1 MKIKRISSLI
11 LLSLLVSL
19 FQSLPT
25 ANAAG
30 PATQLVLTR
39 PAVGT
44 ASGSAFTTQPQLT
57 LQDASGN
64 TVTGSALVISIQS
77 FSFSGYMNSITG
89 AETLIGTQ
97 TATIDAST
105 GVATFP
111 ADFGISG
118 IAGRTY
124 SFNYYNA
131 TVAPASQ
138 SITVTA
144 GAASKLILKRAS
156 AGTTSGIAFTTQP
169 QISVADSGNNTVTGS
184 TPVITALVSAGGT
197 LVGTTTAIVDSGSGV
212 ATFND
217 LGISGTNNSSY
228 TVTYSST
235 GLAPVTVSIKIGT
248 PTAPG
253 FPNYGGNS
261 TTSTNSLLEY
271 NFPAPD
277 NGGSDITSYEYQWV
291 TASSSA
297 AATPTATWIT
307 YPAPEIQAGLI
318 ILSIDLSLLVRAVDP
333 NWNYFLLRTRNAIG
347 ASSHTTTGYRLG
359 FLGVPTSNSRTAP
372 SSTTSIISG
381 ATLTNQMTFS
391 GPAPITYAYEW
402 QRCEIVTTSSC
413 ATITDATNSTYALT
427 DADVGKYIR
436 SRVIAT
442 NSYGSS
448 STGSSS
454 RSSLTSIVLA
464 NSGPDITAPTIT
476 SVNATTG
483 NGTYKVGDQVSIQVN
498 FSENVTVTG
507 TPKLTLET
515 GSVDRAVTY
524 ASGTGTNQLTFTY
537 TVQAGDTTADLDYLS
552 TSALDLNGGTISD
565 AAANNATLTLA
576 AAGATNSLGANK
588 AIVIDTTAPTQTVTN
603 IDISADTGIS
613 TTDFTTF
620 TAAQTVTGTLS
631 ANLGTGESLWGSVD
645 GGTNYTNITSSV
657 SGTSISW
664 PSVTLSGSST
674 ITLQLRDSVG
684 NIGATATQTYEL
696 DATAPTQTVTN
707 VDISTDTGSSATDF
721 ITATA
726 LQTITG
732 TLSANLGTGES
743 LWGSVDGGAN
753 YVNITTSVIGTAISW
768 TGATLTS
775 GSSSIEFQV
784 RDLAG
789 NAGATATQAY
799 EFNSTTPTQTIS
811 SIDISTDTGS
821 SATDFVTATASQT
834 ITGTLSANL
843 RVGDSLWGSVDGGA
857 NYVDISSSVSGTA
870 ITWLNTTIS
879 GSNSINFQVR
889 DTAGATGATATQ
901 TYVLDSTAPIPTVAT
916 VALISPTAVAVRSSE
931 IGTAYLVKTTVTVS
945 NLASITGA
953 ADDSMNQVAIT
964 AAATDTTMSTAGL
977 IPGDY
982 KLYVVDAAGNLSL
995 ASTNTVTIGVAT
1007 APTVTSTSAPT
1018 GTTTFGS
1025 TLTNAVTFTGLPT
1038 PTLTYQWKICTNAT
1052 ETATVCSDIS
1062 GANGSSFI
1070 ANAINLIGKF
1080 IRVLVTAVNGVS
1092 PDATEWSSPTGA
1104 IAPVAPGAPT
1114 LGTPTVGDL
1123 QISIPITAP
1132 LSNGGSTIL
1141 KYQYSTD
1148 GGLTWMDRTDS
1159 STVTSP
1165 IVIKYLS
1172 TNGTTPIV
1180 AGTAYPIQI
1189 RAVNSAIPG
1198 EGAASTSLTG
1208 TPTTSPGAPTTVSA
1222 VATGLTTATVSFVAP
1237 VSNGGSAIT
1246 TYTVTASPGGVTAS
1260 GSSSPIF
1267 VTGLT
1272 AATAYTFTV
1281 TATNALATSVTSIPS
1296 IAATTFSPPIPT
1308 PEPICNALCVA
1319 AQNAA
1324 IKAAADKIIADKAA
1338 ADKIIADK
1346 IASDSAAKIIAEK
1359 VVVDKTA
1366 AEAAAKTAVEKA
1378 VAAAVSKAVADAAVA
1393 QAATAAKTAADAQ
1406 LVAVAAAEKAAA
1418 ALKNPTA
1425 SAATKAAATKAAAKA
1440 ATTASNTVKAAAT
1453 AAKAAATARAAATN
1467 AQKQVEIAL
1476 GALSSKTAAAK
1487 TTAQANVIAAAAKA
1501 AANKAAKAASDRAV
1515 SAKAA
1520 SDIANK
1526 EAASA
1531 SEIIVTKQKQAADTA
1546 ATAKVANE
1554 LAVKATEEKVTAAAE
1569 AQNAAEAVVKLLD
1582 EKIALADASV
1592 KAKDITERA
1601 AIDKK
1606 IEELNAKVA
1615 DAQRIADAA
1624 TVKAESTTVAQERTQ
1639 AAASDATQLAAV
1651 QAAEAVAAATDSI
1664 AKTAVAS
1671 KAQAAAKLAANVA
1684 KAAVAAAAKVP
1695 SRAVIAATSNSST
1708 KKNTATAT
1716 ITGLK
1721 PGQKVKVTVN
1731 VKGK

>member
-44 ASGSAFTTQPQLT
+44 ASGAAFTTQPQIT

-77 FSFSGYMNSITG
+77 FSGYMNSLTG

-184 TPVITALVSAGGT
+184 TPVITASVSAGGT
-197 LVGTTTAIVDSGSGV
+197 LAGTTTATVDSGSGV

-217 LGISGTNNSSY
+217 LGISGTNNNSY

-235 GLAPVTVSIKIGT
+235 GLAPVAVSIKIGT
-248 PTAPG
+248 PTAPSA
-253 FPNYGGNS
+253 PNFTANS
-261 TTSTNSLLEY
+261 TTSTNSLFEY

-291 TASSSA
+291 TASSFD

-307 YPAPEIQAGLI
+307 YPAPEIQSGLV
-318 ILSIDLSLLVRAVDP
+318 ILSIDISLLVRAVDP

-347 ASSHTTTGYRLG
+347 ASSHGITGYRMG
-359 FLGVPTSNSRTAP
+359 FLGAPTSNSRTAP

-402 QRCEIVTTSSC
+402 QRCDIITTSSC
-413 ATITDATNSTYALT
+413 AIITDATNSTYALT
-427 DADVGKYIR
+427 DADVGKYVR

-464 NSGPDITAPTIT
+464 NSGPDITAPTVT
-476 SVNATTG
+476 SVNATTS
-483 NGTYKVGDQVSIQVN
+483 NGTYKVGDQISIQVN

-515 GSVDRAVTY
+515 GSVDRAITY
-524 ASGTGTNQLTFTY
+524 VSGTGTNQLTFTY

-552 TSALDLNGGTISD
+552 TTALDLNGGTISD

-576 AAGATNSLGANK
+576 APGATNSLGANK
-588 AIVIDTTAPTQTVTN
+588 AIVIDTAP
-603 IDISADTGIS
+603 
-613 TTDFTTF
+613 
-620 TAAQTVTGTLS
+620 
-631 ANLGTGESLWGSVD
+631 
-645 GGTNYTNITSSV
+645 
-657 SGTSISW
+657 
-664 PSVTLSGSST
+664 PS
-674 ITLQLRDSVG
+674 
-684 NIGATATQTYEL
+684 
-696 DATAPTQTVTN
+696 
-707 VDISTDTGSSATDF
+707 
-721 ITATA
+721 
-726 LQTITG
+726 QTI
-732 TLSANLGTGES
+732 N
-743 LWGSVDGGAN
+743 N
-753 YVNITTSVIGTAISW
+753 
-768 TGATLTS
+768 
-775 GSSSIEFQV
+775 
-784 RDLAG
+784 
-789 NAGATATQAY
+789 
-799 EFNSTTPTQTIS
+799 
-811 SIDISTDTGS
+811 IDISTDTGS

-870 ITWLNTTIS
+870 ISWLNTTIS

-964 AAATDTTMSTAGL
+964 AVATDTTMSTAGL

-1070 ANAINLIGKF
+1070 ANAIELIGKF

-1092 PDATEWSSPTGA
+1092 PDATEWSLPTGA

-1132 LSNGGSTIL
+1132 TSDGGSAIV

-1148 GGLTWMDRTDS
+1148 GGVTWMDRTDS
-1159 STVTSP
+1159 ATATSP
-1165 IVIKYLS
+1165 IVIKHLS

-1198 EGAASTSLTG
+1198 EGAASTSLTV
-1208 TPTTSPGAPTTVSA
+1208 TATTAPGAPTTVSA
-1222 VATGLTTATVSFVAP
+1222 VATGVTTATVSFVAP

-1246 TYTVTASPGGVTAS
+1246 TYTVTSSPGGVTTS
-1260 GSSSPIF
+1260 GNSSPIF

-1272 AATAYTFTV
+1272 ADTAYTFTV
-1281 TATNALATSVTSIPS
+1281 TATNALATSVAS
-1296 IAATTFSPPIPT
+1296 
-1308 PEPICNALCVA
+1308 ALC
-1319 AQNAA
+1319 
-1324 IKAAADKIIADKAA
+1324 
-1338 ADKIIADK
+1338 
-1346 IASDSAAKIIAEK
+1346 
-1359 VVVDKTA
+1359 
-1366 AEAAAKTAVEKA
+1366 
-1378 VAAAVSKAVADAAVA
+1378 
-1393 QAATAAKTAADAQ
+1393 
-1406 LVAVAAAEKAAA
+1406 
-1418 ALKNPTA
+1418 
-1425 SAATKAAATKAAAKA
+1425 
-1440 ATTASNTVKAAAT
+1440 
-1453 AAKAAATARAAATN
+1453 R
-1467 AQKQVEIAL
+1467 
-1476 GALSSKTAAAK
+1476 
-1487 TTAQANVIAAAAKA
+1487 
-1501 AANKAAKAASDRAV
+1501 
-1515 SAKAA
+1515 
-1520 SDIANK
+1520 SDI
-1526 EAASA
+1526 
-1531 SEIIVTKQKQAADTA
+1531 
-1546 ATAKVANE
+1546 
-1554 LAVKATEEKVTAAAE
+1554 L
-1569 AQNAAEAVVKLLD
+1569 
-1582 EKIALADASV
+1582 
-1592 KAKDITERA
+1592 ITRPEYLGVLR
-1601 AIDKK
+1601 
-1606 IEELNAKVA
+1606 NF
-1615 DAQRIADAA
+1615 
-1624 TVKAESTTVAQERTQ
+1624 
-1639 AAASDATQLAAV
+1639 
-1651 QAAEAVAAATDSI
+1651 
-1664 AKTAVAS
+1664 
-1671 KAQAAAKLAANVA
+1671 
-1684 KAAVAAAAKVP
+1684 
-1695 SRAVIAATSNSST
+1695 
-1708 KKNTATAT
+1708 
-1716 ITGLK
+1716 GM
-1721 PGQKVKVTVN
+1721 
-1731 VKGK
+1731 

>member
-1 MKIKRISSLI
+1 MKIKRIPSLI

-44 ASGSAFTTQPQLT
+44 ASGAAFTTQPQIT

-77 FSFSGYMNSITG
+77 FSFSGYMNSLTG

-105 GVATFP
+105 GIATFP

-138 SITVTA
+138 SITVTV

-184 TPVITALVSAGGT
+184 TPVITASVSAGGT
-197 LVGTTTAIVDSGSGV
+197 LAGTTTATVDSGSGV

-217 LGISGTNNSSY
+217 LGISGTNNNSY

-235 GLAPVTVSIKIGT
+235 GLAPVAVSIKIGT
-248 PTAPG
+248 PTAPSAPS
-253 FPNYGGNS
+253 FTANS
-261 TTSTNSLLEY
+261 TTSTNSLFEY

-291 TASSSA
+291 TASSFG

-307 YPAPEIQAGLI
+307 YPAPEIQSGLV
-318 ILSIDLSLLVRAVDP
+318 ILSIDISLLVRAVDP

-347 ASSHTTTGYRLG
+347 ASSHGITGYRLG
-359 FLGVPTSNSRTAP
+359 FLGAPTLTTVTLPAPTSTS
-372 SSTTSIISG
+372 SIISG

-391 GPAPITYAYEW
+391 GPAPISYTYEW
-402 QRCEIVTTSSC
+402 QRCDIFTTSSC
-413 ATITDATNSTYALT
+413 TIIVGATNSTYALT
-427 DADVGKYIR
+427 DADVGKYVR

-476 SVNATTG
+476 SINSSTA
-483 NGTYKVGDQVSIQVN
+483 NSTYKAGDVISLQVN

-515 GSVDRAVTY
+515 GSVDRAVNY
-524 ASGTGTNQLTFTY
+524 VSGTGTNQLTFTY
-537 TVQAGDTTADLDYLS
+537 TVQAGDTSADLDYLS
-552 TSALDLNGGTISD
+552 TSALDLNGGTIRD
-565 AAANNATLTLA
+565 AAANNATLTLPAPGA
-576 AAGATNSLGANK
+576 ANSLGANK
-588 AIVIDTTAPTQTVTN
+588 AIVIDTAP
-603 IDISADTGIS
+603 
-613 TTDFTTF
+613 
-620 TAAQTVTGTLS
+620 
-631 ANLGTGESLWGSVD
+631 
-645 GGTNYTNITSSV
+645 
-657 SGTSISW
+657 
-664 PSVTLSGSST
+664 PS
-674 ITLQLRDSVG
+674 
-684 NIGATATQTYEL
+684 
-696 DATAPTQTVTN
+696 
-707 VDISTDTGSSATDF
+707 
-721 ITATA
+721 
-726 LQTITG
+726 
-732 TLSANLGTGES
+732 
-743 LWGSVDGGAN
+743 
-753 YVNITTSVIGTAISW
+753 
-768 TGATLTS
+768 
-775 GSSSIEFQV
+775 
-784 RDLAG
+784 
-789 NAGATATQAY
+789 
-799 EFNSTTPTQTIS
+799 QTIS

-821 SATDFVTATASQT
+821 SATDFITATASQT
-834 ITGTLSANL
+834 ITGTLSAIL
-843 RVGDSLWGSVDGGA
+843 RAGESLWGSVDGGA
-857 NYVDISSSVSGTA
+857 NYVDVSSSVSGTA
-870 ITWLNTTIS
+870 ITWLNTTLS
-879 GSNSINFQVR
+879 GSNSIKFQVR
-889 DTAGATGATATQ
+889 DTSGATGATATQ
-901 TYVLDSTAPIPTVAT
+901 TYVLDTTAPIPTVAT
-916 VALISPTAVAVRSSE
+916 VVVISPTAVAVRSSE
-931 IGTAYLVKTTVTVS
+931 VGTAYLVKTSVTVS

-953 ADDSMNQVAIT
+953 ADDSMNQVAIA
-964 AAATDTTMSTAGL
+964 AAATDTSMSTAGL

-982 KLYVVDAAGNLSL
+982 KLYVVDVAGNLSA
-995 ASTNTVTIGVAT
+995 ASSNIVTVGVAT

-1018 GTTTFGS
+1018 GSTTFGS

-1038 PTLTYQWKICTNAT
+1038 PTLSYQWKSCTNAT
-1052 ETATVCSDIS
+1052 ETATVCADIS

-1070 ANAINLIGKF
+1070 ANAISLIGKF

-1092 PDATEWSSPTGA
+1092 PDATEWSLPTGA

-1114 LGTPTVGDL
+1114 LGTTTVGDL
-1123 QISIPITAP
+1123 QISIPVTAP
-1132 LSNGGSTIL
+1132 TSDGGSTIV

-1148 GGLTWMDRTDS
+1148 GGVTWADRTDS
-1159 STVTSP
+1159 ATVTSP

-1198 EGAASTSLTG
+1198 EGAASTSLSVTAI
-1208 TPTTSPGAPTTVSA
+1208 TAPGAPTAVAA
-1222 VATGLTTATVSFVAP
+1222 VATGQTTATVSFVAP

-1246 TYTVTASPGGVTAS
+1246 TYTVTSAPGGVTAS
-1260 GSSSPIF
+1260 GNASPIF
-1267 VTGLT
+1267 ITGLT

-1281 TATNALATSVTSIPS
+1281 TATNALATSVASAPS
-1296 IAATTFSPPIPT
+1296 IAVTTFSPPIPT

-1346 IASDSAAKIIAEK
+1346 LASDTAAKIVAER

-1378 VAAAVSKAVADAAVA
+1378 VAAAVSKSVAAAASA

-1406 LVAVAAAEKAAA
+1406 LAAVVAAEKAAA

-1440 ATTASNTVKAAAT
+1440 ATTATNTVKAAAT
-1453 AAKAAATARAAATN
+1453 AAKVAATARAAATN

-1476 GALSSKTAAAK
+1476 GALSSKTAAAT
-1487 TTAQANVIAAAAKA
+1487 TTAQANAIAAAAKA
-1501 AANKAAKAASDRAV
+1501 AANKAAKAASDQAV

-1531 SEIIVTKQKQAADTA
+1531 SEIIVAKQKLAVDAAA
-1546 ATAKVANE
+1546 AAKVAND
-1554 LAVKATEEKVTAAAE
+1554 LAITATEEKVTAAAE
-1569 AQNAAEAVVKLLD
+1569 AQKAAEAVVKLLE

-1606 IEELNAKVA
+1606 IEEINAKVV
-1615 DAQRIADAA
+1615 DAQRTADAA
-1624 TVKAESTTVAQERTQ
+1624 TVKAEATTAAQERVQ
-1639 AAASDATQLAAV
+1639 AAALVATQLAAV